1 MTIRLYLV
9 RHGETPMNA
18 ARQLQGITDAALT
31 AKGRAAADR
40 LGELLRPV
48 PFAKVFTSDR
58 GRTIE
63 TAHRIIAGHQ
73 PQPPLI
79 QLSALREYYFGGL
92 EGDSGNAVI
101 TRTIRQFGVAGAFR
115 AWRGSERFA
124 GLVRSIREAD
134 PTHQAEDLPDL
145 IARAHQAFT
154 QVIAQSPDSSDIL
167 VVSHGM
173 LLSALIYQ
181 LAPEDLPFMLLKN
194 TSVTR
199 VDITEKQWHV
209 RGVNLT
215 HERDILALRG
225 SATSTAHDAASD
237 QSQK

>member
-63 TAHRIIAGHQ
+63 TAHRIIAGHR

-92 EGDSGNAVI
+92 
-101 TRTIRQFGVAGAFR
+101 
-115 AWRGSERFA
+115 
-124 GLVRSIREAD
+124 
-134 PTHQAEDLPDL
+134 
-145 IARAHQAFT
+145 
-154 QVIAQSPDSSDIL
+154 
-167 VVSHGM
+167 
-173 LLSALIYQ
+173 
-181 LAPEDLPFMLLKN
+181 
-194 TSVTR
+194 
-199 VDITEKQWHV
+199 
-209 RGVNLT
+209 
-215 HERDILALRG
+215 
-225 SATSTAHDAASD
+225 
-237 QSQK
+237 